1 MLCRRQP
8 CQPEPRLNYISS
20 ESSVREEMHVELER
34 NCALVTV
41 FGRFL
46 AVLFVM
52 KRGPRRSAKHKY
64 VKHMGTRDEARVYVC
79 YRPVADLVMAR
90 ILEIL

>member
-1 MLCRRQP
+1 MK
-8 CQPEPRLNYISS
+8 
-20 ESSVREEMHVELER
+20 LER

-52 KRGPRRSAKHKY
+52 KRSRRRTAIHKS
-64 VKHMGTRDEARVYVC
+64 VRHMRTRDEARFYVC